1 MASGLRES
9 GNTRGFYLQMHL
21 HNASSSDLNWGG
33 SIITSRKRKASS
45 EFFPVERI
53 VSKRAVRNT
62 VGRVKCN

>member
-1 MASGLRES
+1 MANGLRES
-9 GNTRGFYLQMHL
+9 GNTRGFYLQMH
-21 HNASSSDLNWGG
+21 NASSSDLVWGG
-33 SIITSRKRKASS
+33 SINTSRKRKASK